1 MGKEVWSLKVR
12 ERFGIAFIACWSLV
26 LGGCFE
32 NDYQRRL
39 DTAND
44 YFRHQEFL
52 DGNLGPTWY
61 GTGLSFR
68 LPKLFEFLAP
78 PEPVAVGE
86 GAVGEGAVKEAGEPE
101 KRPAGQIDR
110 RQPDY
115 LELELAGLS
124 GAWRASTTVDGKAAS
139 AYAYL
144 MTNQVLPAGSNPAE
158 FTNKLIEDLVS
169 AAKLTVNPESWEN
182 VSFPKQSSFVTP
194 VAYQTT
200 DQESAREV
208 GGNRMRY
215 KIYRH
220 QAGDLQIVILFVIP
234 VKSADPLLD
243 MLPYSLETLTV
254 QASSGT
260 VSSPGSPGAPTAGGL

>member
-1 MGKEVWSLKVR
+1 M
-12 ERFGIAFIACWSLV
+12 
-26 LGGCFE
+26 
-32 NDYQRRL
+32 
-39 DTAND
+39 
-44 YFRHQEFL
+44 
-52 DGNLGPTWY
+52 
-61 GTGLSFR
+61 
-68 LPKLFEFLAP
+68 
-78 PEPVAVGE
+78 
-86 GAVGEGAVKEAGEPE
+86 
-101 KRPAGQIDR
+101 
-110 RQPDY
+110 
-115 LELELAGLS
+115 
-124 GAWRASTTVDGKAAS
+124 
-139 AYAYL
+139 
-144 MTNQVLPAGSNPAE
+144 
-158 FTNKLIEDLVS
+158 
-169 AAKLTVNPESWEN
+169 TVNTESWEN